1 MPNLTHLRAGLCCL
15 ATAFVLAACGG
26 GSGGG
31 SGASGTGGLGKPD
44 ALNTNNSLPG
54 TNTPTVLTIVP
65 PTVTVPTAGY
75 PWQVWTAGPVAV
87 TPSTTGKTYYVD
99 GSAGNDTNTGLSVG
113 TAFKTIAKTIRLV
126 AAGDTV
132 LIRKGFYR
140 EGIDLN
146 GAASGQP
153 GKPITFGSYGDGEVI
168 LDGSPKTGVWE
179 SIGGGLWR
187 TSKATWQSGSAVEPI
202 AVVVNDVPL
211 KQVTQGQGG
220 STAPQL
226 GLDGVT
232 SGSGKW
238 HNGAQFITAD
248 MGGINPNNADIVV
261 PKNVSDQAHVFFYD
275 LDYITFKGLT
285 VRGSGSNGIW
295 GYGSNI
301 TVDSCIVKFNGKA
314 AVSFLPSSD
323 KPRTDN
329 AVLYSYIYHN
339 VLSNWPRGNNG
350 NAEAGGGWPGT
361 MVWSS
366 ILRPIARGNVVYM
379 NGGEGIASYGTFQG
393 QPSGQALIENNVVI
407 DNWSVNIYIDN
418 QANGVIRNNLIYNH
432 PIDFNLATTNF
443 LYVTT
448 TANYPYDNMG
458 KYSVGIGLGDE
469 TYGTDSSPSSTN
481 LANTQVYNN
490 IIAGA
495 RTAILDYAEGQWP
508 NFYHGL
514 INTVI
519 ANNTIIM
526 PSTFPN
532 GYVVTGIKLRDSVT
546 STGINRNVNS
556 VIANNIIYGYNNDK
570 LIRSDRAGVLDGITF
585 KNNLYYSNA
594 AKPFATY
601 ANGQYAEYDL
611 AGWKTN
617 LNAETNSVFMNPS
630 LVNAGSFQAI
640 GTPYDYKNADLSTTS
655 PARGMGVAIPVVTTN
670 FSGATRSIWNAG
682 AF

>member
-1 MPNLTHLRAGLCCL
+1 VSTQTVVP
-15 ATAFVLAACGG
+15 AAP
-26 GSGGG
+26 
-31 SGASGTGGLGKPD
+31 A
-44 ALNTNNSLPG
+44 
-54 TNTPTVLTIVP
+54 
-65 PTVTVPTAGY
+65 VPTAGY
-75 PWQVWTAGPVAV
+75 PWQVWTASAVAV
-87 TPSTTGKTYYVD
+87 PPSSTGKTYYVD
-99 GSAGNDTNTGLSVG
+99 ASAGNDNNSG
-113 TAFKTIAKTIRLV
+113 TSLALAFKTIAKTLRLV

-132 LIRKGFYR
+132 LIRKGLYR
-140 EGIDLN
+140 ESIDLN
-146 GAASGQP
+146 GAATGLA

-168 LDGSPKTGVWE
+168 VDGSAKTGAW
-179 SIGGGLWR
+179 SNLGGGIWR
-187 TSKATWQSGSAVEPI
+187 TSKSEWQAGKTVEPI

-226 GLDGVT
+226 GLAGVS

-238 HNGAQFITAD
+238 HNGAQYITAD
-248 MGGINPNNADIVV
+248 MGSIDPNTADIVV
-261 PKNVSDQAHVFFYD
+261 PNNVGDQAHVFFYD

-295 GYGSNI
+295 GYGSHI

-329 AVLYSYIYHN
+329 AVLYSYIHHN
-339 VLSNWPRGNNG
+339 VLVNWPRGNNG

-361 MVWSS
+361 LAWSS
-366 ILRPIARGNVVYM
+366 ILRPVARGNIVHM
-379 NGGEGIASYGTFQG
+379 NGGEGIASYGTFNG
-393 QPSGQALIENNVVI
+393 QPSGQALIENNVVT

-418 QANGVIRNNLIYNH
+418 QANGVIRNNFIYNH

-443 LYVTT
+443 LYVGTG
-448 TANYPYDNMG
+448 YPYDNMG

-469 TYGTDSSPSSTN
+469 TYGTDPNPSSTN

-526 PSTFPN
+526 PSTFPA
-532 GYVVTGIKLRDSVT
+532 GYVVTGLKLRDSVT
-546 STGINRNVNS
+546 TTGINRNVNT

-570 LIRSDRAGVLDGITF
+570 LIRSDRAGVLEGITF
-585 KNNLYYSNA
+585 KNNVYYSTA

-601 ANGQYAEYDL
+601 ANGQFNEYEL
-611 AGWKTN
+611 AAWKTN
-617 LNAETNSVFMNPS
+617 VGSESNSLFTNPLLLNV
-630 LVNAGSFQAI
+630 GSFQVN
-640 GTPYDYKNADLSTTS
+640 GTAYDYKNADIGSAS
-655 PARGMGVAIPVVTTN
+655 PARALGVSLPVFSTN
-670 FSGATRSIWNAG
+670 FSGVTRSVWNAG